1 MMLLKQASL
10 RGCLFVN
17 QLPACF
23 VYVSN
28 GLIMLLLVLV
38 LVLRVR

>member
-10 RGCLFVN
+10 RGCLFVK
-17 QLPACF
+17 QLSASF

-28 GLIMLLLVLV
+28 GLFMLLQVLA
-38 LVLRVR
+38 LRAR

>member
-10 RGCLFVN
+10 RGCLFVK
-17 QLPACF
+17 QLSVSF
-23 VYVSN
+23 VYVSHW
-28 GLIMLLLVLV
+28 LIMLLLVLV